1 MTGGN
6 MREVEKSLSQRH
18 REEEECKKAYNEN
31 IQGRNW
37 DITDVNRYYA
47 MVNALER
54 SQYKLGLFYN
64 PFTKSF
70 ERWK

>member
-1 MTGGN
+1 MKRLYAQEIIQSVIN
-6 MREVEKSLSQRH
+6 
-18 REEEECKKAYNEN
+18 KAYDEN
-31 IQGRNW
+31 IRSRNW